1 MESEPRLAT
10 RAPDGQVLL
19 EYDRYSSEAAGAL
32 HADLERALGASV
44 DFSAQAKALYAT
56 DASNYRQV
64 PIGLVYPRSRDQAV
78 EAVRICRAHE
88 APIVARGGG
97 TSLAGQGCNVAVC
110 IDFSRHLHEV
120 VEIDAGARLATVQ
133 PGCIL
138 DRLNDAAAPHGLTF
152 GPDPATHSRNTLG
165 GMIGNDSCGVHS
177 VKWGR
182 TADNLQRLTV
192 LTYGGELLE
201 VGPTSTSDLESIQ
214 SGGGSRA
221 AIYRRMIALRDR
233 YGSLIEERF
242 PRIPRLVSGFENLDA
257 LLPGRDFNVAR
268 ALTGTEGSCAV
279 VLDATLQLVPRP
291 KCKAIALLSFDD
303 VYQAADAVPA
313 LLEQK
318 PDALEGFDGK
328 LYDAVRATGAGH
340 GGLTA
345 FPEGRG
351 FLIVEA
357 GGTSRAA
364 TEAAVRAM
372 VKKAATGART
382 HIVSEPREQQRIW
395 EAREASLGATAFV
408 RGQPE
413 HWPGWEDSAVPP
425 DKLGAYLRDLEKLF
439 AAHGYTAALYGH
451 FGDGVT
457 HCRIDFDFHS
467 EPGLENYRQFM
478 REAARLVHSY
488 GGSLS
493 GEHGDGQSRAEL
505 LSVMYGPELVQCFR
519 EFKAI
524 WDPQNRLNPGKAIE
538 PFPMDSNLRLGLT
551 YEPKPLETWFQ
562 YPDDHG
568 SFAHATTRCV
578 GVGKCRRRQV
588 GDEVMCPS
596 YLATGEEKHC
606 TRGRAHLLHEMT
618 RGQVIADS
626 WNSEA
631 VEDALSLCLAC
642 KGCKADCPVG
652 VDVATWKAEFRAH
665 HYAHRL
671 RPRSAYSMG
680 LIDRWA
686 RLAAYAPALV
696 NTAAKAG
703 VSKWIA
709 GIDRRARL
717 PCFASRT
724 FRSWFRERTRGM
736 GGDRLLLWPDTFN
749 NHFRPRTLIAATQLL
764 ARGGFDVVIPTEPLC
779 CGRPLYD
786 WGFLD
791 KAKRRFER
799 IFAVLRKDIEA
810 GTPIV
815 VLEPACAS
823 AFKDELINLFP
834 ERSEARRLSGQVHY
848 VADFIAERIE
858 RFPKFLRGGSA
869 LVQAHC
875 HHHAIIG
882 FDKEMELLDGL
893 AIEVERVP
901 QGCCGMAG
909 AFGMAKE
916 TFEVARA
923 IGERTLLPRVR
934 QLDRDTIVVA
944 DGFSCREQIEM
955 HSEARTM
962 HIAEILRERVA

>member
-1 MESEPRLAT
+1 MKGEPRLAT

-19 EYDRYSSEAAGAL
+19 EYDLYSKEAARAL
-32 HADLERALGASV
+32 NADLERALGAAV
-44 DFSAQAKALYAT
+44 DFGAQAKALYAT

-64 PIGLVYPRSRDQAV
+64 PIGLVYPRSREEAV
-78 EAVRICRAHE
+78 EAVRIAREHD

-97 TSLAGQGCNVAVC
+97 TSLAGQGCNVALCV
-110 IDFSRHLHEV
+110 DFSRHLHHV
-120 VEIDAGARLATVQ
+120 IEIDPEGRLARVE

-138 DRLNDAAAPHGLTF
+138 DRLNEAAAPHGLTF

-177 VKWGR
+177 VKWHR
-182 TADNLQRLTV
+182 TLDNVATLQA
-192 LTYGGELLE
+192 LTYDGLELKL
-201 VGPTSTSDLESIQ
+201 GPTPRIPDEI
-214 SGGGSRA
+214 GRPGD
-221 AIYRRMIALRDR
+221 IYRALLALRNR

-242 PRIPRLVSGFENLDA
+242 PKIPRLVSGYEGLAA
-257 LLPGRDFNVAR
+257 LLPGGDFNVAR
-268 ALTGTEGSCAV
+268 AVTGTEGTC
-279 VLDATLQLVPRP
+279 VLVLEAELHLVPRP

-313 LLEQK
+313 LLEQQ

-357 GGTSRAA
+357 GGDSRK
-364 TEAAVRAM
+364 EAEARVRTM
-372 VKKAATGART
+372 VEKADTGART
-382 HIVSEPREQQRIW
+382 RVVSDLHEQQRIW

-425 DKLGAYLRDLEKLF
+425 DKLGPYLRELEKLF

-457 HCRIDFDFHS
+457 HCRINFDFHD
-467 EPGLENYRQFM
+467 EPGLENYRRFM
-478 REAARLVHSY
+478 REAAHLVHSY

-505 LSVMYGPELVQCFR
+505 LSVMYGAELVQCFR
-519 EFKAI
+519 EFKTI
-524 WDPQNRLNPGKAIE
+524 WDPKNRLNPGKAIE

-551 YEPKPLETWFQ
+551 YQPKRLETWFQ

-626 WNSEA
+626 WGSEA

-686 RLAAYAPALV
+686 RLAAVAPALV
-696 NTAAKAG
+696 NTAAKSG
-703 VSKWIA
+703 VAKWIA

-717 PCFASRT
+717 PSFASRT
-724 FRSWFRERTRGM
+724 FRSWFRERTSGM

-764 ARGGFDVVIPTEPLC
+764 ARGGFQVVIPTEPLC

-786 WGFLD
+786 WGFL
-791 KAKRRFER
+791 KTAKRRFER
-799 IFAVLRKDIEA
+799 IFTVLRQDIEA

-815 VLEPACAS
+815 ALEPACAS
-823 AFKDELINLFP
+823 AFKDELLNLFP
-834 ERSEARRLSGQVHY
+834 DRSEAKRLSGQVHY
-848 VADFIAERIE
+848 VANFIAGNIH
-858 RFPKFLRGGSA
+858 RFPKFLGGGSA

-875 HHHAIIG
+875 HHHAVIG
-882 FDKEMELLDGL
+882 FDKEMELLDRLGL
-893 AIEVERVP
+893 TVERVP

-916 TFEVARA
+916 TFDVARA
-923 IGERTLLPRVR
+923 IGERALLPRVR
-934 QLDRDTIVVA
+934 ALDRETIVVA